1 MNISKEQTG
10 ELEATI
16 QISIENEDYQK
27 DVNDELKQYQRKAN
41 MPGFRPGKV
50 PMGMIKKMY
59 GKSVMAEKVNR
70 LISDT
75 LNNYIIENKLPVL
88 GYPLANMEKTGTID
102 FDESDTFEFFFDIGL
117 APDFELEPEK
127 VEKPAYIKAIATAD
141 KVDEAIQNIL
151 KNAAKMVDVEVVESN
166 DTLELKLVQANE
178 NGEELED
185 GYEKTIQLEL
195 DVIENESEKAIFV
208 GKELGAEF
216 VYNFSRAISDEEK
229 RLDILQLDAENSA
242 LSTSDFNVII
252 DGIKRRKEAELN
264 EELFNEMYPDK
275 EIKSEEEFRVQ
286 IKEDIEKQYAN
297 DCDRYFLNKAMDAMI
312 EHHQFDMP
320 EAFIKR
326 WLHDNSEGKL
336 TEDEIEQD
344 FENYLKSMRWQLISG
359 KLEGTNEELK
369 VQSEEVRDVVRRHF
383 MGSMQMPEE
392 MADEMKERMDGIVDT
407 ILQNKEEAG
416 KIKDQLAEQKLAR
429 FFKEKLAPEVQ
440 EMNYD
445 DFVNLVTGKNDEN
458 E

>member
-59 GKSVMAEKVNR
+59 GKSVIAEKVNR

-88 GYPLANMEKTGTID
+88 GYPLANLEKTGTID
-102 FDESDTFEFFFDIGL
+102 FDETNTFEFFFDIGL
-117 APDFELEPEK
+117 APEFEVEPEK

-151 KNAAKMVDVEVVESN
+151 KNAAKMEDEEVVESN
-166 DTLELKLVQANE
+166 DSLELKLVQVNE

-185 GYEKTIQLEL
+185 GVEKTIQLEM
-195 DVIENESEKAIFV
+195 DVIDNESEKAFFV

-229 RLDILQLDAENSA
+229 RLEVLQLDAENST
-242 LSTSDFNVII
+242 LSDGDFNVII
-252 DGIKRRKEAELN
+252 DAIKRRKEAELN
-264 EELFNEMYPDK
+264 EELFDEMYPDK
-275 EIKSEEEFRVQ
+275 EIKSEEAFRAQ

-312 EHHQFDMP
+312 AHHQFDMP

-336 TEDEIEQD
+336 TEDEIEKD

-359 KLEGTNEELK
+359 KLESGNEELT
-369 VQSEEVRDVVRRHF
+369 VQSEEIRDVVRRHF

-407 ILQNKEEAG
+407 ILQNKEEAV

>member
-16 QISIENEDYQK
+16 QISIESEDYQK

-75 LNNYIIENKLPVL
+75 LNNYIVENKLPVL

-102 FDESDTFEFFFDIGL
+102 FDEKDSFEFYFDIGL
-117 APDFELEPEK
+117 SPDFEVDMEK
-127 VEKPAYIKAIATAD
+127 VEKPEYIKAIATDD

-151 KNAAKMVDVEVVESN
+151 KNAAKMVDEDVAEEG
-166 DTLELKLVQANE
+166 DTLELKITQVDE
-178 NGEELED
+178 NGEEMEG
-185 GYEKTIQLEL
+185 GYQKDIQFEI
-195 DVIENESEKAIFV
+195 DEIENESEKEFFV

-216 VYNFSRAISDEEK
+216 VYNFSKAIPEEET
-229 RLDILQLDAENSA
+229 RQEILQLDEENKTLA
-242 LSTSDFNVII
+242 DNDFNVII
-252 DGIKRRKEAELN
+252 DSIKRKKEAELN

-275 EIKSEEEFRVQ
+275 EIRTEDEFRAQ

-297 DCDRYFLNKAMDAMI
+297 DCDRYFLNKAIDAMI
-312 EHHQFDMP
+312 DHHQFDMP
-320 EAFIKR
+320 DAFIKR
-326 WLHDNSEGKL
+326 WLLDNNEGKL
-336 TEDEIEQD
+336 TEADVEKD
-344 FENYLKSMRWQLISG
+344 YDNYVKSLRWQLISS
-359 KLEGTNEELK
+359 KLEKDHEELK
-369 VQSEEVRDVVRRHF
+369 VNIEEIRDVVRRHF
-383 MGSMQMPEE
+383 MGSMQMPPE

-407 ILQNKEEAG
+407 ILQNKEEAA

-429 FFKEKLAPEVQ
+429 FFKEKLAPRERD
-440 EMNYD
+440 MNYD